1 MQHSILCINDSQHD
15 NTTIMQFHY
24 AECRVLFVA
33 ILSIFMLSVVML
45 SVVMLSV
52 LAPQIIKAAGYIS
65 KKLVNIGNSIKVPFY
80 VQNGTAFIKNGAT
93 QKISQ
98 LIH

>member
-1 MQHSILCINDSQHD
+1 
-15 NTTIMQFHY
+15 
-24 AECRVLFVA
+24 
-33 ILSIFMLSVVML
+33 ML

-52 LAPQIIKAAGYIS
+52 LAPQIIKAAWYIS
-65 KKLVNIGNSIKVPFY
+65 EKLVNIGNSIKVPFY

-98 LIH
+98 LILPLKSIYIINVCFNEQKF